1 MDSRRLARINIPDE
15 TRREVLERDEY
26 RCKAC
31 GVSRNSGA
39 ILHIDH
45 IRPVS
50 KGGSNELANLRVLCR
65 DCNVG
70 KGDLEI
76 Y

>member
-1 MDSRRLARINIPDE
+1 MNSHRFIRINIPE
-15 TRREVLERDEY
+15 ATRREVLERDKF
-26 RCKAC
+26 RCKIC
-31 GVSRNSGA
+31 GASRQDGA

-45 IRPVS
+45 IHPAS
-50 KGGSNELANLRVLCR
+50 KGGSNELSNLRVLCR